1 MQSLRFRTRFP
12 EFQYVSTTSEI
23 GTTRFCHD
31 YIHLIFRLRGNG
43 ANHTTHTPRD
53 NGNTFSKF
61 GERRPLQNSQTCI
74 SGLPMRLLNHFKESK
89 SSLYLAP
96 KMRMI
101 STLIPPQTPSSL
113 SSSTTIPNTK
123 SWLHLQDKLLVL
135 QNRFESRTPGL
146 FLSLDMNMG
155 MASLTSI
162 TDFFVD
168 TLTVAPIAA

>member
-1 MQSLRFRTRFP
+1 MF
-12 EFQYVSTTSEI
+12 
-23 GTTRFCHD
+23 
-31 YIHLIFRLRGNG
+31 
-43 ANHTTHTPRD
+43 
-53 NGNTFSKF
+53 
-61 GERRPLQNSQTCI
+61 
-74 SGLPMRLLNHFKESK
+74 LLNHFKQSK

-96 KMRMI
+96 KKMRMI

-123 SWLHLQDKLLVL
+123 SWLHLQDKLFVL

-146 FLSLDMNMG
+146 FLSLDMKMG

-168 TLTVAPIAA
+168 TLTVTPIAA